1 MQSIERP
8 PFAAE
13 AGEGTTTWFLQNRM
27 TVKATAGTTGGV
39 SSRGP
44 RPPTCS
50 PC

>member
-13 AGEGTTTWFLQNRM
+13 GGEGTTTWFLQNRM